1 MGGWQAGSVWDGDV
15 MFWVPGDGGQQG
27 SQSEERGVKE
37 AGKAGWQRWNPL
49 GGCPL
54 SAPPPSDHKLIV
66 MPSASSLSLHARVHL
81 LGHELS

>member
-1 MGGWQAGSVWDGDV
+1 MGGRQAGSVWDGDV
-15 MFWVPGDGGQQG
+15 MFWVPGDGWWAARVR
-27 SQSEERGVKE
+27 ERGVKE

-66 MPSASSLSLHARVHL
+66 MPSTSSLSLHARVHL